1 MEDKMNNNQ
10 ISNPKTEVPKGTS
23 INDKDYINSL
33 LSSLKE
39 MVKNYATSL
48 TEVSNET
55 LYKEFKTM
63 FDEYSNLQREVYET
77 MFRKGW
83 YSIEKV
89 EHQKLDTKYQT
100 LNQEFMDLN
109 A

>member
-1 MEDKMNNNQ
+1 MNNS

-23 INDKDYINSL
+23 LNDKDYMNSL
-33 LSSLKE
+33 LGTLKE
-39 MVKNYATSL
+39 MVKNYAVAL
-48 TEVSNET
+48 TEASNET
-55 LYKEFKTM
+55 LYNEFKTM
-63 FDEYSNLQREVYET
+63 FDEYSTLQREVYET

-83 YSIEKV
+83 YTLEKA
-89 EHQKLDTKYQT
+89 EQQKLDSKYQT

>member
-1 MEDKMNNNQ
+1 MNNS

-23 INDKDYINSL
+23 LNDKDYMNSL
-33 LSSLKE
+33 LGTLKE
-39 MVKNYATSL
+39 MVKNYAVAL
-48 TEVSNET
+48 TEASNEN

-63 FDEYSNLQREVYET
+63 FDEYSNLQRGVYET

-83 YSIEKV
+83 YTLEKA
-89 EHQKLDTKYQT
+89 EQQKLDSKYQT

-109 A
+109 G

>member
-1 MEDKMNNNQ
+1 MNNNQ
-10 ISNPKTEVPKGTS
+10 ICNPKTEVPKGTN
-23 INDKDYINSL
+23 INDKDYMNSL

-39 MVKNYATSL
+39 IVKNYSVVL
-48 TEVSNET
+48 TEVSNEN
-55 LYKEFKTM
+55 LYNEYKTM
-63 FDEYSNLQREVYET
+63 FDEYSKLQREVYET

-83 YSIEKV
+83 YTLEKA
-89 EHQKLDTKYQT
+89 EKQKLDTKYKT

>member
-1 MEDKMNNNQ
+1 MDNS
-10 ISNPKTEVPKGTS
+10 ISNPKTEVPKGTK
-23 INDKDYINSL
+23 INDKDYMNSL
-33 LSSLKE
+33 LGTLKE
-39 MVKNYATSL
+39 MVKNYAVTL
-48 TEVSNET
+48 TEASNEN
-55 LYKEFKTM
+55 LYNEFKTM

-83 YSIEKV
+83 YSLEKA
-89 EHQKLDTKYQT
+89 EHQKLNNKYQT

>member
-1 MEDKMNNNQ
+1 MNNS

-23 INDKDYINSL
+23 LNDKDYMNSL
-33 LSSLKE
+33 LGTLKE
-39 MVKNYATSL
+39 MIKNYGVAL
-48 TEVSNET
+48 TEASNET
-55 LYKEFKTM
+55 LYNKFKTM

-83 YSIEKV
+83 YSLEKV
-89 EHQKLDTKYQT
+89 EKQKLDSKYKT

-109 A
+109 G